1 MYKISLIN
9 MPFSNLR
16 LPSIALTQLRS
27 VVEREFGEQVRVRV
41 LYLNQEFAN
50 YLGLEL
56 YEGITGAL
64 EANNSG
70 LGDWIFRQVAFPD
83 QPDNTEAYFQRY
95 FSATDP
101 AVQARKQAVLAK
113 RAGLERFFQRVIAK
127 HQLDG
132 EDLVGLTSMFAQ
144 NTACFAMARM
154 IKARSART
162 VTVMGGANCEA
173 PMGGELARNVPAVD
187 FVFSGPALVSFPEL
201 VRCRMAGDLDACH
214 RIQGVFSRAN
224 ADTEEMKG
232 HRAIGQELPIDI
244 PVPLDYESFLGD
256 LKRSFPSGAIKPSL
270 TFETSR
276 GCWWGER
283 AHCTFC
289 GLNGGTMMYRSMPPA
304 LALELFEDLFR
315 RYGDRCSRFESVDN
329 IMPREYLT
337 EVFPNLTPPPGVSM
351 FYEVKADLKEREM
364 EILGRAGVT
373 EIQPGIE
380 AMATST
386 LKLMRKGTTSFQ
398 NVAFLKNCVRYGIRP
413 AWNLL
418 IGFPGEGEEV
428 YRKYVADM
436 PSLVHLPPPAGAFPV
451 RFDRYSP
458 YFTRAVEYGLNLE
471 PYDFYSAIYPFDTE
485 ALKNVAYY
493 FEDRNYRAEY
503 LNQMVSWQ
511 GKLNAGVERWGRRWR
526 GADGGLPA
534 DLYLERRGEGFV
546 VHDTRSGEA
555 VEHEMGELAAR
566 ILTLTRGNA
575 WKVGEIA
582 RQAGADEA
590 AVASEV
596 SRIHGLGLLFEESE
610 RFCSLVL
617 DEPRGAARSEV
628 LPLGTLPPRQ
638 DGAQAGAV
646 G

>member
-27 VVEREFGEQVRVRV
+27 VVEREFGERVRVRV

-50 YLGLEL
+50 YLGLDL

-70 LGDWIFRQVAFPD
+70 LGDWFFRQGAFPE
-83 QPDNTEAYFQRY
+83 QPDNTEAYFRRY
-95 FSATDP
+95 FSTSDP
-101 AVQARKQAVLAK
+101 AVEARKQAVLAK
-113 RAGLERFFQRVIAK
+113 RSGLERFFQRVIAK

-154 IKARSART
+154 IKARSAKT

-173 PMGGELARNVPAVD
+173 PMGEELARNVPAVD
-187 FVFSGPALVSFPEL
+187 FVFSGPALVSFPEFVGYRL
-201 VRCRMAGDLDACH
+201 AGDFDACH

-224 ADTEEMKG
+224 ADSEEMKG
-232 HRAIGQELPIDI
+232 HKAIGRELPIDV

-256 LKRSFPSGAIKPSL
+256 LKRSFPSGAIKPFL

-289 GLNGGTMMYRSMPPA
+289 GLNGGTMMYRSMPSA
-304 LALELFEDLFR
+304 QALELLEDLFR
-315 RYGDRCSRFESVDN
+315 RYSDRCSRFESVDN
-329 IMPREYLT
+329 IMPREYLK
-337 EVFPNLTPPPGVSM
+337 EVFPNLATPPGVSL

-364 EILGRAGVT
+364 EVLGRAGVT

-380 AMATST
+380 ALATST
-386 LKLMRKGTTSFQ
+386 LKLMHKGTTSFQ
-398 NVAFLKNCVRYGIRP
+398 NVVFLKNCVRFGIRP

-458 YFTRAVEYGLNLE
+458 YFTRAGEYGLNLE
-471 PYDFYSAIYPFDTE
+471 PYDFYSAIYPFPPE

-493 FEDRNYRAEY
+493 FEDRNYRAAY
-503 LNQMVSWQ
+503 LNQMVTWQ
-511 GKLNAGVERWGRRWR
+511 GKLTAGVEAWGRRWK
-526 GADGGLPA
+526 GTDGGLPA
-534 DLYLERRGEGFV
+534 DLYLERRGDGGV
-546 VHDTRSGEA
+546 VHDTRTGEA
-555 VEHEMGELAAR
+555 VGHEMDELAVR
-566 ILTLTRGNA
+566 ILDLLRGNA
-575 WKVGEIA
+575 WKVAEIA
-582 RQAGADEA
+582 RQAGTDEA
-590 AVASEV
+590 TAASEV
-596 SRIHGLGLLFEESE
+596 SRLRGLGLLFEEND

-617 DEPRGAARSEV
+617 DEPRGVARSAG
-628 LPLGTLPPRQ
+628 LPLGALTPRQ
-638 DGAQAGAV
+638 DGAQAGAA